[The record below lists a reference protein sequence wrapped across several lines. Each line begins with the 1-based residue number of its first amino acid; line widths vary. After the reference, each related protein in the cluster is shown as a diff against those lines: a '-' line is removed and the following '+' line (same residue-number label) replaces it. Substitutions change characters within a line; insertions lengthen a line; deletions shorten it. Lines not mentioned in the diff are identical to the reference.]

1 VYLDG
6 TASAEELSQL
16 EPAFL
21 MGLRAKDA
29 DIRNK
34 FLSLYHSRVAHLV
47 GERLRHI
54 VAGQSWE
61 PLADTFW
68 IRHAGE
74 LLLGAIRYPPAT
86 SHHHHLS
93 CPCASA

>member
-1 VYLDG
+1 M
-6 TASAEELSQL
+6 EELSQL

-29 DIRNK
+29 EIRNK
-34 FLSLYHSRVAHLV
+34 FLILYHSRVAHAV
-47 GERLRHI
+47 GGRLHHI
-54 VAGQSWE
+54 VTGQSWE

-74 LLLGAIRYPPAT
+74 LLLGSIKYAPSPLL
-86 SHHHHLS
+86 HL
-93 CPCASA
+93 